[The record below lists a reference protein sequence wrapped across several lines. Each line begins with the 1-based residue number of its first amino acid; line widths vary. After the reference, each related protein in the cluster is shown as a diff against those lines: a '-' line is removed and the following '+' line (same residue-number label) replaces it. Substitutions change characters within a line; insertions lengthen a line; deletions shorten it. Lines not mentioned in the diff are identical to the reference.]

1 MNTQQKNENK
11 LKIIY
16 NLLKMNVKTYKKIYK
31 KSTSR
36 RKVSPESES
45 NQQEIVIK
53 YLRLA
58 YPEALYC
65 ASAGGMRTSYLQA
78 IKMKRTGY
86 VKGFPDLFIYEPRG
100 GFFGLAIEMKKEKG
114 GVASPEQKRWQD
126 QLRNRGYASYIC
138 KGSEEAIKIIDEYFA
153 I

>member
-1 MNTQQKNENK
+1 
-11 LKIIY
+11 
-16 NLLKMNVKTYKKIYK
+16 MNVKTYKKTFK
-31 KSTSR
+31 KTTA
-36 RKVSPESES
+36 KPKNAPESEA

-58 YPEALYC
+58 YPHALYC

-86 VKGFPDLFIYEPRG
+86 VKGFPDLFIYEPNADYH
-100 GFFGLAIEMKKEKG
+100 GLAIEMKKEKG
-114 GVASPEQKRWQD
+114 GVASPEQKSWQE

>member
-1 MNTQQKNENK
+1 
-11 LKIIY
+11 
-16 NLLKMNVKTYKKIYK
+16 LKMNVTTYKKTYKKSANK
-31 KSTSR
+31 
-36 RKVSPESES
+36 RKAAPESES

-58 YPEALYC
+58 YPDALYC

-100 GFFGLAIEMKKEKG
+100 EFHGLAIEMKKEKG

-126 QLRNRGYASYIC
+126 DLRNRGYCSYIC
-138 KGSEEAIKIIDEYFA
+138 KGSEEAIKQIDEYFNG
-153 I
+153 

>member
-1 MNTQQKNENK
+1 
-11 LKIIY
+11 
-16 NLLKMNVKTYKKIYK
+16 MNVKTYKKTFK
-31 KSTSR
+31 KSSTK
-36 RKVSPESES
+36 RKIAPESEA

-58 YPEALYC
+58 YPNALYC

-86 VKGFPDLFIYEPRG
+86 VKGFPDLFIYEPNQDYY
-100 GFFGLAIEMKKEKG
+100 GLAIEMKKEKG
-114 GVASPEQKRWQD
+114 GVASPEQKSWQE

-138 KGSEEAIKIIDEYFA
+138 KGNEEAIKVIDEYFS

>member
-1 MNTQQKNENK
+1 
-11 LKIIY
+11 
-16 NLLKMNVKTYKKIYK
+16 MNVKTFKKTYK
-31 KSTSR
+31 KSSVK
-36 RKVSPESES
+36 RKIAPESEA

-86 VKGFPDLFIYEPRG
+86 VKGFPDLFIYEPRNEYN
-100 GFFGLAIEMKKEKG
+100 GLAIEMKKEKG
-114 GVASPEQKRWQD
+114 GVASPEQKRWQE

-138 KGSEEAIKIIDEYFA
+138 KGSEEAIKQIDEYFNE
-153 I
+153 

>member
-1 MNTQQKNENK
+1 
-11 LKIIY
+11 
-16 NLLKMNVKTYKKIYK
+16 MNVKTYKKTFK
-31 KSTSR
+31 KSSTK
-36 RKVSPESES
+36 RKIAPESEA

-58 YPEALYC
+58 YPNVLYC

-86 VKGFPDLFIYEPRG
+86 VKGFPDLFIYEPNQD
-100 GFFGLAIEMKKEKG
+100 FHGLAIEMKKEKG
-114 GVASPEQKRWQD
+114 SVASPEQKSWQE

-138 KGSEEAIKIIDEYFA
+138 KGNEEAIKVIDEYFNS
-153 I
+153 

>member
-1 MNTQQKNENK
+1 
-11 LKIIY
+11 
-16 NLLKMNVKTYKKIYK
+16 MNVTTYKKTYKK
-31 KSTSR
+31 SNVR
-36 RKVSPESES
+36 RKPTAESES

-58 YPEALYC
+58 YPDALYC

-78 IKMKRTGY
+78 VKMKRTGY

-100 GFFGLAIEMKKEKG
+100 LFFGLAIEMKKEKG
-114 GVASPEQKRWQD
+114 GIASPEQKRWQE

-138 KGSEEAIKIIDEYFA
+138 KGSEEAIKVIDEYFNS
-153 I
+153 

>member
-1 MNTQQKNENK
+1 
-11 LKIIY
+11 
-16 NLLKMNVKTYKKIYK
+16 MNVTTYKKTYK

-36 RKVSPESES
+36 RKIAPESEA

-58 YPEALYC
+58 YPDALYC

-100 GFFGLAIEMKKEKG
+100 EYHGLAIELKKVKG
-114 GVASPEQKRWQD
+114 SKIEPEQVQWQD
-126 QLRNRGYASYIC
+126 DLRNRGYCSYIC
-138 KGSEEAIKIIDEYFA
+138 KGNEEAIKVIDEYFNG
-153 I
+153 